1 MGGNKVKIQ
10 LTRLTKLASA
20 AAVGALMTS
29 AAFATDKVDL
39 PKTVSWTAY
48 NVGSTGYGQS
58 VAIGKALQDGYD
70 VTLRVVPAKN
80 DVSRVIPVM
89 KGQIDFSAAGSGVF
103 YAVEGVLGWAKPELG
118 PQQLQMVM
126 SSTGNNCLALGT
138 AKDANIK
145 TAADLKGKRL
155 PWVLGSPSLQTN
167 VTAFLAYGGLT
178 WDDVTRV
185 DVSGFDAAW
194 KALVND
200 QADAMTS
207 FTTGGGTEL
216 DASPR
221 GLAWLETPHDE
232 TENWKRMKMVAP
244 HMAQRV
250 ATAGTNL
257 SKDNPLQCGGFPYPI
272 LVTAP
277 DRDDALVHN
286 MAKGISTQFDNF
298 VKAEPSAVGWADDRQ
313 NFQWVLPYH
322 AGAVAFWKEKGL
334 WSDEAEAHNQKLLA
348 RQAVLADAWAG
359 MENKDGDDFKDR
371 WMAVRAK
378 ALTDAGHAP
387 VWDK

>member
-1 MGGNKVKIQ
+1 MSELRKIITSA
-10 LTRLTKLASA
+10 LALGALLASPVA
-20 AAVGALMTS
+20 IAEDVN
-29 AAFATDKVDL
+29 L
-39 PKTVSWTAY
+39 PDTISWTAY
-48 NVGSTGYGQS
+48 NIGSSGYSQS
-58 VAIGKALQDGYD
+58 VAIGKALQDEYG

-80 DVSRVIPVM
+80 DVSRVVPVI

-118 PQQLQMVM
+118 PQPLQMVM
-126 SSTGNNCLALGT
+126 SSTGSNCLALGT
-138 AKDANIK
+138 AADANIK

-155 PWVLGSPSLQTN
+155 PWVIGSPSLQTN

-194 KALVND
+194 KALVNN

-221 GLAWLETPHDE
+221 GLSWLSTPHGE
-232 TENWKRMKMVAP
+232 SENWARMQAVAP

-250 ATAGTNL
+250 ATLGTNI
-257 SKDNPLQCGGFPYPI
+257 SVDNPLECGGFPYPI
-272 LVTAP
+272 LITAP
-277 DRDDALVHN
+277 DRDAGLVEN
-286 MAKGISTQFDNF
+286 MARSVTAQFGNF
-298 VKAEPSAVGWADDRQ
+298 VKAEPAAGGWATDRQ

-322 AGAVAFWKEKGL
+322 EGAVKFWKEQGV
-334 WSDEAEAHNQKLLA
+334 WSDAAEAHNQGLLE
-348 RQAVLADAWAG
+348 RQAVIAAAWAG
-359 MENKDGDDFKDR
+359 MKDKSGDDFKDR
-371 WMAVRAK
+371 WMAVRLK
-378 ALTDAGHAP
+378 ALTDADMAP
-387 VWDK
+387 VWVK

>member
-1 MGGNKVKIQ
+1 MKRLLAHL
-10 LTRLTKLASA
+10 LTA
-20 AAVGALMTS
+20 AAVGALAS
-29 AAFATDKVDL
+29 GAAIAGGNVEL

-58 VAIGKALQDGYD
+58 VAIGKALQDGYGT
-70 VTLRVVPAKN
+70 TLRVVPAKN

-118 PQQLQMVM
+118 PQQLHMVM
-126 SSTGNNCLALGT
+126 SSTGRNCLALGT
-138 AKDANIK
+138 AKDADIK
-145 TAADLKGKRL
+145 TAADLRGKRL

-194 KALVND
+194 KAIIND

-207 FTTGGGTEL
+207 FTTSSGPTEL

-221 GLAWLETPHDE
+221 GLEWLSTPHGE
-232 TENWKRMKMVAP
+232 TENWQRMKAVAP
-244 HMAQRV
+244 HMAKRV
-250 ATAGTNL
+250 ATAGANL
-257 SKDNPLQCGGFPYPI
+257 SSDNPLECGGFPYPI

-277 DRDDALVHN
+277 DRDAELVHN
-286 MAKGISTQFDNF
+286 MAKGVSEQFPNF
-298 VKAEPSAVGWADDRQ
+298 SKAEPSASGWADERQ

-322 AGAVAFWKEKGL
+322 PGAVAYWKEKDL
-334 WSDEAEAHNQKLLA
+334 WSDEAEAHNQQLMK
-348 RQAVLADAWAG
+348 RQAVLAEAWNG
-359 MENKDGDDFKDR
+359 MEKKSGDDFRDR
-371 WMAVRAK
+371 WMATRAK
-378 ALTDAGHAP
+378 ALTDAGLAP